1 MRRQV
6 AEVLID
12 LLGGT
17 DLVGRHPLELAN
29 IILKG
34 LSLAGLVIV
43 NEDALRA
50 MARGEYEEIE

>member
-12 LLGGT
+12 LLEGT